1 MNKPTIKN
9 IWAQNTTNRM
19 DFTDSEISQ
28 GIVQKSN
35 IISSQLNG
43 VAYRSESFIELLQH
57 TSAWNANK
65 VYNKGDMCFVAVDF
79 RTPSNTGKNIYV
91 MILTSNVDNNTA
103 TPLSN
108 NGNSPTFILDTNL
121 TVPLYYIVHN
131 SDTRALSSYA
141 NPNYWVANDLTMG
154 DLTNTVK
161 LIVGQEGHFAGN
173 VDVSGKLTAGGV
185 TIDGN
190 TITADTINVSSV
202 NLDLANSNSA
212 STPAYNLNASSKDI
226 LNVEWFYK
234 HNRMRLADFKNSY
247 EVVALFNNTT
257 KWTDC
262 DYIGIHWTDTK
273 TSSSYG
279 YIFPTI
285 EIILIALGKTETD
298 GIGESNFIRYFN
310 FASSVGF
317 LIAVY
322 DFLGK
327 FGGRAIDEYQIPFFY
342 TLNSPISCVG
352 FKKK

>member
-79 RTPSNTGKNIYV
+79 RTKSSAGKRTIYV

-121 TVPLYYIVHN
+121 TVPLYYIVQDN
-131 SDTRALSSYA
+131 DTTMLSSYA
-141 NPNYWVANDLTMG
+141 NYNYWIANDLTMG

-161 LIVGQEGHFAGN
+161 LIVGQDAHFAGN
-173 VDVSGKLTAGGV
+173 VDVYGKLIAGGV
-185 TIDGN
+185 TINDN
-190 TITADTINVSSV
+190 TITANI
-202 NLDLANSNSA
+202 LSA
-212 STPAYNLNASSKDI
+212 SKINGYFFDISNIQTPAYNITASDKSILNA
-226 LNVEWFYK
+226 EWIYK
-234 HNRMRLADFKNSY
+234 HNRGRLSSLSSEW
-247 EVVALFNNTT
+247 EVVTVFDGLN
-257 KWTDC
+257 KWTSC
-262 DYIGIHWTDTK
+262 DYIYTWANKGSLACGVIM
-273 TSSSYG
+273 S
-279 YIFPTI
+279 IA
-285 EIILIALGKTETD
+285 EICAASLG
-298 GIGESNFIRYFN
+298 GGRMV
-310 FASSVGF
+310 ASS
-317 LIAVY
+317 
-322 DFLGK
+322 
-327 FGGRAIDEYQIPFFY
+327 GGSGPYMIGSAINISGSIDEYNNPFTYSFWGSGSQSNGA
-342 TLNSPISCVG
+342 TG
-352 FKKK
+352 FRKK